1 MSRSSQATDQKQ
13 REKSSFYDVLVN
25 RKYFIFIFPSIF
37 DKTLFSINK
46 INVLKYFQ
54 KVLKDFFVILLI
66 PTSYTKTKQK
76 LFELIVYYINN
87 ELFSRSVQLDE
98 Y

>member
-25 RKYFIFIFPSIF
+25 RRYFIFIFPSIF

-54 KVLKDFFVILLI
+54 KVLKDFCNFTYSNLVYKNQSKTIWTDSLLH
-66 PTSYTKTKQK
+66 K
-76 LFELIVYYINN
+76 
-87 ELFSRSVQLDE
+87 
-98 Y
+98 